1 MASSPWLHLGVRVSR
16 LALRRVRKYNS
27 EYRGE
32 HTAPA
37 FPAYRHHHRLAPM
50 TTIET
55 NAISAIAACV
65 ERAARISRLP
75 LGVIDPVG
83 IIAGILPALLPHAS
97 EPPRFIEPFS
107 ERPASDSH
115 GRIVLCVPPKQ
126 EMLSADEE
134 SACRAICAALDIKPP
149 RLTFWLFAA
158 LALYHAGP
166 KGTAIVLMPQ
176 TSLSRSAW
184 RMGQQDFVDHR
195 LIEAVVALP
204 DTISAVVDD
213 PRQPSRHR
221 PDTVA
226 YDSLVML
233 NNAENRAFADRIAFI
248 SPQEL
253 DRLTQKKGPAHVDDA
268 LIPYES
274 VVSNGYLLTPLRYRS
289 SQPTFSNGVRL
300 REVATVTRGVPKA
313 RLRDFRL
320 LTVSSLGSIEPT
332 PDNDTPVAYLTSKD
346 FEHGYD
352 YCHLA
357 SVNMHPTSS
366 YSSARDLKAAGVAL
380 ITTDSI
386 LLSRTG
392 TPFKACRLG
401 CASFAHPAGAYLIAD
416 NLFCIQPGNLLIPEY
431 LLAFFNSAPGQQA
444 LCRVASSAT
453 TMQQISPN
461 DLRDMFIPLPPIE
474 QQRDIAARYLAQ
486 LNAIADMKRK
496 RTEFAAERDQWFSNE
511 V

>member
-1 MASSPWLHLGVRVSR
+1 MSMKFPPL
-16 LALRRVRKYNS
+16 
-27 EYRGE
+27 
-32 HTAPA
+32 
-37 FPAYRHHHRLAPM
+37 PAYRHHLRLAPM

-55 NAISAIAACV
+55 NAISAVAACV

-75 LGVIDPVG
+75 LGIIDPAG
-83 IIAGILPALLPHAS
+83 IIAGILPTLLPHAS
-97 EPPRFIEPFS
+97 EPPRLIEPFS
-107 ERPASDSH
+107 ERPAPDSH
-115 GRIVLCVPPKQ
+115 GRVVLCVPPKQ
-126 EMLSADEE
+126 EALSADEE

-221 PDTVA
+221 PDTVV

-233 NNAENRAFADRIAFI
+233 NDAEIRSFADRIAFI
-248 SPQEL
+248 SPHEVN
-253 DRLTQKKGPAHVDDA
+253 RLTQERHLANLDDT

-274 VVSNGYLLTPLRYRS
+274 VVSNGYLLTPLRYRAS
-289 SQPTFSNGVRL
+289 RPTFPNGVRL
-300 REVATVTRGVPKA
+300 REVATVTRGVPKV
-313 RLRDFRL
+313 RLRDLRL
-320 LTVSSLGSIEPT
+320 LTVSSIGALEPT
-332 PDNDTPVAYLTSKD
+332 VDSDSPVAYLTSKD

-357 SVNMHPTSS
+357 SANMHPTAS
-366 YSSARDLKAAGVAL
+366 YLSARDLKAAGVAP

-416 NLFCIQPGNLLIPEY
+416 NLFCIQPGNLLIPDY

-444 LCRVASSAT
+444 LCRTANSAT

-496 RTEFAAERDQWFSNE
+496 RAEFAAERDQWFSSE
-511 V
+511 I